1 MSTGLIALLDDIAA
15 IAKVAA
21 ATIDDAAAQA
31 GKAGAKAAGIVIDDA
46 AVTPRYVVGFAADR
60 ELPIIW
66 KIARGSL
73 KNKMFFILPGAL
85 ALAAFAPWLI
95 TPLLMIGGLYL
106 CFEGYE
112 KVADLAG
119 WHGDHGHGKADADPD
134 GDADTT
140 PEELENERVSS
151 AIRTDFI
158 LSAEIMAIARN
169 VLNEADP
176 APPLWLLAVAL
187 AVVGFLM
194 TVAVYGTVAVIVKA
208 DDVGV
213 AMARGRTGLGRAIGR
228 AIVAGMPGFLK
239 GLSLI
244 GMVAMLWVGG
254 GIFTHGLHVL
264 GVHAPED
271 LIKQAASTV
280 AALVPALGGLLNWLV
295 GASINAVIGLALGAL
310 VAPVMLKGILPALS
324 RLSAKG
330 KAAA

>member
-1 MSTGLIALLDDIAA
+1 M
-15 IAKVAA
+15 
-21 ATIDDAAAQA
+21 
-31 GKAGAKAAGIVIDDA
+31 
-46 AVTPRYVVGFAADR
+46 
-60 ELPIIW
+60 
-66 KIARGSL
+66 
-73 KNKMFFILPGAL
+73 

-119 WHGDHGHGKADADPD
+119 WHGDHGHGEANAGTDTD
-134 GDADTT
+134 GDGAADIT
-140 PEELENERVSS
+140 PEQLENERVAS

-158 LSAEIMAIARN
+158 LSAEIMAIALN

-187 AVVGFLM
+187 AVVGLAM

-213 AMARGRTGLGRAIGR
+213 AMARGSTGIGRAIGR
-228 AIVAGMPGFLK
+228 GIVAGMPVFLK

-254 GIFTHGLHVL
+254 GILLHGLHEL
-264 GVHAPED
+264 GVHGPEAWVKRASGHVAGWMPGFESIVAWVVGAGIAGMVGVIVGAAVAP
-271 LIKQAASTV
+271 LTQHV
-280 AALVPALGGLLNWLV
+280 LVPACGWLGRRLRRT
-295 GASINAVIGLALGAL
+295 
-310 VAPVMLKGILPALS
+310 PLP
-324 RLSAKG
+324 
-330 KAAA
+330 